1 MLTERDVYDL
11 LDARGVLYRAY
22 AHEAVF
28 TVEAAEVL
36 DLPHDG
42 PEAPV
47 PMKNLFLR
55 DDKKRAYFLVSA
67 PDHKRV
73 DLRAL
78 QQRLGSRRLSFASPA
93 DLQRMLGLIPGAVT
107 PFGILNDTGRK
118 VTMVFDDELR
128 NQWVDAHPLVNTATV
143 QLSVDVLLELIQ
155 EHGNDV
161 IWCNTGE

>member
-1 MLTERDVYDL
+1 MLTERDVYEV
-11 LDARGVLYRAY
+11 LDARGIAYRAY
-22 AHEAVF
+22 QHEAVL
-28 TVEAAEVL
+28 TVEAAEAL

-42 PEAPV
+42 PETPV

-73 DLRAL
+73 DLRAF
-78 QQRLGSRRLSFASPA
+78 QHRLGSRRLSFASPA
-93 DLQRMLGLIPGAVT
+93 DLEQKLGLVPGAVT
-107 PFGILNDTGRK
+107 PFGILNDASHA

-128 NQWVDAHPLVNTATV
+128 HHWVDAHPLVNTATV
-143 QLSVDVLLELIQ
+143 QLPIDELVSLIQ

-161 IWCNTGE
+161 MWCNTGE